1 MNPSSIDLLV
11 LEKKAAKNATKKL
24 GPALKFAID
33 RTTYEKTG
41 NAKRLAGSRAVFK
54 DNRLQ
59 RITLRAPGYIFKQHY
74 GFEGTKKNGITMRLK
89 ATGVLNVA
97 VERSNVLDE
106 LINEISEARLSMV
119 TSKIN
124 FQ

>member
-1 MNPSSIDLLV
+1 MIPSAADLYS
-11 LEKKAAKNATKKL
+11 LEKQAASNATKKL

-33 RTTYEKTG
+33 RTTYQKTG
-41 NAKRLAGSRAVFK
+41 NAKKLAGSRAVFK
-54 DNRLQ
+54 DSRLQ
-59 RITLRAPGYIFKQHY
+59 RITLRAPAYIFKQHY
-74 GFEGTKKNGITMRLK
+74 GFEGTKKNGINMRLK

-97 VERSNVLDE
+97 VDRSNVVNE
-106 LINEISEARLSMV
+106 LVNEISEARLSLV